1 MIAFKQ
7 NGKFEYQL
15 LCCTKNPLYISLLPN
30 NTISKNFDSVIS
42 SIQAMSEIMGKVFDD
57 YIYNFVNGYQKC
69 DTEDERYAFLNK
81 NVNKT
86 LQFSTVF
93 VSANNI
99 NYAGFA
105 DETQRTNDSIFF
117 DTKDIIK
124 IIKLSQALK
133 IYSVVLNTET
143 GIDLENRRAIFGE
156 EVKVKL
162 WIAEKLDRDLKK
174 YHGLPQHLK
183 RVQVNVATEGYLP
196 RAMIKVKKELGRD
209 IMAEVL
215 TVFRKHWQEGNQWMV
230 HLITKSHMVQKHLD
244 IISAMRDQVQLE
256 ITITTLDESR
266 RKQIECLAPSVKRR
280 LEIMRKFADA
290 GVFVRVM
297 CMPLIGTRKDAEE
310 ISAVCFDHGAKAFKH
325 KGVNYWDE
333 KALLAGETV
342 KDSGREDEV
351 FDDLLL
357 KSSELIFENGSPKK
371 LIVKMPVIIR
381 SGKSKRW
388 QGYKKEDL
396 REREMSIENSG
407 YADINNINW
416 GYVV

>member
-1 MIAFKQ
+1 M
-7 NGKFEYQL
+7 
-15 LCCTKNPLYISLLPN
+15 PS
-30 NTISKNFDSVIS
+30 
-42 SIQAMSEIMGKVFDD
+42 
-57 YIYNFVNGYQKC
+57 
-69 DTEDERYAFLNK
+69 
-81 NVNKT
+81 
-86 LQFSTVF
+86 
-93 VSANNI
+93 
-99 NYAGFA
+99 
-105 DETQRTNDSIFF
+105 
-117 DTKDIIK
+117 
-124 IIKLSQALK
+124 
-133 IYSVVLNTET
+133 
-143 GIDLENRRAIFGE
+143 
-156 EVKVKL
+156 
-162 WIAEKLDRDLKK
+162 
-174 YHGLPQHLK
+174 
-183 RVQVNVATEGYLP
+183 
-196 RAMIKVKKELGRD
+196 AMIKVKKELGRD

-310 ISAVCFDHGAKAFKH
+310 ISTVCFDHGAKAFKH

-333 KALLAGETV
+333 KALLTGETIRN
-342 KDSGREDEV
+342 SGRKDEV

-357 KSSELIFENGSPKK
+357 KSSELILENGTPKK

-396 REREMSIENSG
+396 REREMLIENSG

>member
-1 MIAFKQ
+1 MK
-7 NGKFEYQL
+7 
-15 LCCTKNPLYISLLPN
+15 
-30 NTISKNFDSVIS
+30 SKKSNLAIVV
-42 SIQAMSEIMGKVFDD
+42 K
-57 YIYNFVNGYQKC
+57 
-69 DTEDERYAFLNK
+69 K
-81 NVNKT
+81 NV
-86 LQFSTVF
+86 LFH
-93 VSANNI
+93 
-99 NYAGFA
+99 
-105 DETQRTNDSIFF
+105 
-117 DTKDIIK
+117 TKKSKALNPQKK
-124 IIKLSQALK
+124 IDQHNLPFT
-133 IYSVVLNTET
+133 LNTSIGCLFGCRYCFIQEPPFKWH
-143 GIDLENRRAIFGE
+143 AIFGQ

-162 WIAEKLDRDLKK
+162 WIAEQLDRDLRK
-174 YHGLPQHLK
+174 YLVLPQHLK

-196 RAMIKVKKELGRD
+196 SAMIKVKKELGRD

-244 IISAMRDQVQLE
+244 IISDMRDQLQLE

-266 RKQIECLAPSVKRR
+266 RKKIERLAPSVKRR
-280 LEIMRKFADA
+280 LEIIRKFAEA

-310 ISAVCFDHGAKAFKH
+310 IKAVCFDNGAKAFKH
-325 KGVNYWDE
+325 KGVNYWDK

-357 KSSELIFENGSPKK
+357 KSSELILENGMPKK
-371 LIVKMPVIIR
+371 LIVKMPIIIRSR

-396 REREMSIENSG
+396 RAREMLIENSG